1 MKTNSKCFDDENE
14 IFVVTEAKKKKDET
28 QAVVPPAKKSHIG
41 TIVYLWNKTRDVFHS
56 TKIPVRNFG
65 TNFTCPVE
73 RYIPVAKT
81 RPKQPRVWLLFLKA
95 GYKTAVLAMGTTILT
110 NGEGHFGPTD
120 RDNRT
125 GQRGPPSKL
134 VPNFPVGPNRHGP
147 LHLKFPEFW
156 VEWKAA
162 YYFPLK
168 LFFGLLKQ
176 TVPNPFPAS
185 RHQTFL

>member
-1 MKTNSKCFDDENE
+1 M
-14 IFVVTEAKKKKDET
+14 
-28 QAVVPPAKKSHIG
+28 
-41 TIVYLWNKTRDVFHS
+41 
-56 TKIPVRNFG
+56 
-65 TNFTCPVE
+65 E
-73 RYIPVAKT
+73 RYVPVAKT

-95 GYKTAVLAMGTTILT
+95 GYKTAVLGTTILT
-110 NGEGHFGPTD
+110 NEEKHFGPTD

-125 GQRGPPSKL
+125 GQREPPSKL

-176 TVPNPFPAS
+176 TVPNPFPLRPPPNVLVDHVLCDSVLYFNEAFVMPG
-185 RHQTFL
+185 RLPFGHFHQDLQNCL

>member
-1 MKTNSKCFDDENE
+1 M
-14 IFVVTEAKKKKDET
+14 
-28 QAVVPPAKKSHIG
+28 
-41 TIVYLWNKTRDVFHS
+41 
-56 TKIPVRNFG
+56 
-65 TNFTCPVE
+65 E

-95 GYKTAVLAMGTTILT
+95 GYKTAVLGTTILT
-110 NGEGHFGPTD
+110 NGEKHFGPTD

-185 RHQTFL
+185 RHQTFLQIMFSVTLSYISMKRLSCREGCLLVTFTRTYRIACET

>member
-1 MKTNSKCFDDENE
+1 MKTNSKCFDDEKE

-41 TIVYLWNKTRDVFHS
+41 TIVYLWNKTRGVFHS
-56 TKIPVRNFG
+56 TKIPVRNFE
-65 TNFTCPVE
+65 TDFTCPME

-95 GYKTAVLAMGTTILT
+95 GYKTAVLGTTILT
-110 NGEGHFGPTD
+110 NGEKHFGPTD
-120 RDNRT
+120 RDNRI
-125 GQRGPPSKL
+125 GQREPPSKL

-168 LFFGLLKQ
+168 LSFGLLKQ
-176 TVPNPFPAS
+176 TVPNPFPTA